1 MPLKKKSIKIKNRN
15 NNKIES
21 LSLIRKK
28 IDRIDNKIHDLIMTR
43 AELVSDVV
51 KEKRSENFEDIVIY
65 RPAREHDILVRLIKR
80 HKGNISLISLISIWR
95 NLISTYISIQGELK
109 LIFTNN
115 IDNIVNSHFTSEI
128 KKIKKNNSTS
138 CLKGLIENKAH
149 IAILPFPNKYND
161 WWSKLNNFKGINI
174 VGSLSEGFY
183 GKTSA
188 LILSKQKIEYS
199 SNNVALY
206 TLKIN
211 SKNTKVY
218 SEFISSKGYNLIC
231 KKLLSA
237 KKSIILFSIKVSSDT
252 EINKNLETIE
262 NFELEPNLK
271 PKNIGVYSLLSKD
284 ILNG

>member
-1 MPLKKKSIKIKNRN
+1 M
-15 NNKIES
+15 
-21 LSLIRKK
+21 
-28 IDRIDNKIHDLIMTR
+28 
-43 AELVSDVV
+43 
-51 KEKRSENFEDIVIY
+51 
-65 RPAREHDILVRLIKR
+65 IKR

-138 CLKGLIENKAH
+138 CLKALIENKAH

-161 WWSKLNNFKGINI
+161 WWSKLNNFKGVNI
-174 VGSLSEGFY
+174 VGSLSEGFH
-183 GKTSA
+183 GETSA

-211 SKNTKVY
+211 SNNIRAY

-284 ILNG
+284 ILNV

>member
-1 MPLKKKSIKIKNRN
+1 MSLKKKSIKIKDRN
-15 NNKIES
+15 NNEINP

-51 KEKRSENFEDIVIY
+51 KEKRSENFKDIVIY
-65 RPAREHDILVRLIKR
+65 RPAREHEILARLIKR
-80 HKGNISLISLISIWR
+80 HKGNISIISLISIWR

>member
-1 MPLKKKSIKIKNRN
+1 MSLKKKSIKINDRN
-15 NNKIES
+15 NNEINP

-51 KEKRSENFEDIVIY
+51 KEKRSENFKDIVIY
-65 RPAREHDILVRLIKR
+65 RPAREHEILVRLIKR

-211 SKNTKVY
+211 SKNTKAY

>member
-1 MPLKKKSIKIKNRN
+1 MSLKKKSIKIKDRN
-15 NNKIES
+15 NNEINP

-51 KEKRSENFEDIVIY
+51 KEKRSENFKDIVIY
-65 RPAREHDILVRLIKR
+65 RPAREHEILVRLIKR
-80 HKGNISLISLISIWR
+80 HKGNISIISLISIWR

-211 SKNTKVY
+211 SKNTKAY

>member
-1 MPLKKKSIKIKNRN
+1 MSLKKKSIKIKDRN
-15 NNKIES
+15 NNEINP

-51 KEKRSENFEDIVIY
+51 KEKRSENFKDIVIY
-65 RPAREHDILVRLIKR
+65 RPAREHEILVRLIKR

-174 VGSLSEGFY
+174 VGSLSEDFNGE
-183 GKTSA
+183 TSA

-199 SNNVALY
+199 SNNVVLY

-211 SKNTKVY
+211 SKNTKAY

-262 NFELEPNLK
+262 NFELEANLK

>member
-1 MPLKKKSIKIKNRN
+1 MPLKKKSIKIKDRN
-15 NNKIES
+15 NNEIKP

-51 KEKRSENFEDIVIY
+51 KEKRSENFKDIVIY
-65 RPAREHDILVRLIKR
+65 RPAREHEILVRLIKR

-211 SKNTKVY
+211 SKNTKAY

>member
-1 MPLKKKSIKIKNRN
+1 MSLKKKSIKIKDRN
-15 NNKIES
+15 NNEINP

-51 KEKRSENFEDIVIY
+51 KEKRSENFKDIVIY
-65 RPAREHDILVRLIKR
+65 RPAREHEILERLIKR

-115 IDNIVNSHFTSEI
+115 IDNIVNRHFTSEI

-149 IAILPFPNKYND
+149 IAILPFPNEYND
-161 WWSKLNNFKGINI
+161 WWSKLNNFRGINI
-174 VGSLSEGFY
+174 VGSLSDGFY

-211 SKNTKVY
+211 SKNTKAY

>member
-1 MPLKKKSIKIKNRN
+1 MSLKKKSIKIKDRN
-15 NNKIES
+15 NNEINP

-51 KEKRSENFEDIVIY
+51 KEKRSENFKDIVIY
-65 RPAREHDILVRLIKR
+65 RPAREHEILVRLIKR

-109 LIFTNN
+109 LLFTNN

>member
-1 MPLKKKSIKIKNRN
+1 MSLKKKSIKIKDRN
-15 NNKIES
+15 NNEINP

-51 KEKRSENFEDIVIY
+51 KEKRSENFKDIVIY
-65 RPAREHDILVRLIKR
+65 RPAREHEILVRLIKR

-161 WWSKLNNFKGINI
+161 WWSKLNNFKGVNI

>member
-1 MPLKKKSIKIKNRN
+1 MPLKKKSIKIKDRN
-15 NNKIES
+15 NNEINS

-28 IDRIDNKIHDLIMTR
+28 IDRIDNKIHDLIMSR

-51 KEKRSENFEDIVIY
+51 KEKRSENFKDIVIY
-65 RPAREHDILVRLIKR
+65 RPAREHEILVRLIKR

-115 IDNIVNSHFTSEI
+115 IDNLVNSHFTSEI

-211 SKNTKVY
+211 SKNTKAY

-252 EINKNLETIE
+252 EINKNLEIIE

>member
-1 MPLKKKSIKIKNRN
+1 MPLKKKSIKIKDRN
-15 NNKIES
+15 NNEIKT
-21 LSLIRKK
+21 LSQIRKK

-51 KEKRSENFEDIVIY
+51 KEKRRENFKDIVIY
-65 RPAREHDILVRLIKR
+65 RPAREHEILVRLIKR
-80 HKGNISLISLISIWR
+80 HKGNISIISLISIWR

-138 CLKGLIENKAH
+138 CLKALIENKAH

-211 SKNTKVY
+211 SKNTKAY

>member
-1 MPLKKKSIKIKNRN
+1 MPLKKESIKIKDRN
-15 NNKIES
+15 NNDINP

-28 IDRIDNKIHDLIMTR
+28 IDRIDNKIHDLIMSR

-51 KEKRSENFEDIVIY
+51 KEKRSENFKDIVIY
-65 RPAREHDILVRLIKR
+65 RPAREHEILARLIKR
-80 HKGNISLISLISIWR
+80 HKGNISIISLISIWR

-138 CLKGLIENKAH
+138 CLKGLVENKAH
-149 IAILPFPNKYND
+149 IAILPFPNKNND
-161 WWSKLNNFKGINI
+161 WWSKLNNFKGVNI

-183 GKTSA
+183 GETSA

-206 TLKIN
+206 TLKMN
-211 SKNTKVY
+211 SKNTRAY

-231 KKLLSA
+231 KKLLSN
-237 KKSIILFSIKVSSDT
+237 KKSIILFSIKVSSDK
-252 EINKNLETIE
+252 EINKKFKTIE

>member
-1 MPLKKKSIKIKNRN
+1 MSLKKKSIKIKDRN
-15 NNKIES
+15 NNEINP

-43 AELVSDVV
+43 AELVLDVV
-51 KEKRSENFEDIVIY
+51 KEKRSENFKDIIIY
-65 RPAREHDILVRLIKR
+65 RPAREHEILVRLIKR
-80 HKGNISLISLISIWR
+80 HKGNISIISLISIWR

-109 LIFTNN
+109 LIFSNN

-211 SKNTKVY
+211 SKNTKAY

-252 EINKNLETIE
+252 EINKNLEIIE

>member
-1 MPLKKKSIKIKNRN
+1 MSLKKKSIKIKDRN
-15 NNKIES
+15 NNEINP

-51 KEKRSENFEDIVIY
+51 KEKRSENFKDIVIY
-65 RPAREHDILVRLIKR
+65 RPAREHEILVRLIKR

-109 LIFTNN
+109 LTFTDN

-128 KKIKKNNSTS
+128 RKIKRNNTTS

>member
-1 MPLKKKSIKIKNRN
+1 MSLKKKSIKIKDRN
-15 NNKIES
+15 NNEINP

-51 KEKRSENFEDIVIY
+51 KEKRSENFKDIVIY
-65 RPAREHDILVRLIKR
+65 RPAREHEILARLIKR
-80 HKGNISLISLISIWR
+80 HKGNISIISLISIWR

-211 SKNTKVY
+211 SKNTKAY

>member
-1 MPLKKKSIKIKNRN
+1 MSLKKKSIKIKDRN
-15 NNKIES
+15 NNEINP

-51 KEKRSENFEDIVIY
+51 KEKRSENFKDIVIY
-65 RPAREHDILVRLIKR
+65 RPAREHEILVRLIKR

-95 NLISTYISIQGELK
+95 NLISIYISIQGELK

-211 SKNTKVY
+211 SKNTKAY

-237 KKSIILFSIKVSSDT
+237 KKSIILFSIKVSSDK
-252 EINKNLETIE
+252 EINKKFKTIE
-262 NFELEPNLK
+262 NFELEPNIK

>member
-1 MPLKKKSIKIKNRN
+1 MSLKKKSIKIKDRN
-15 NNKIES
+15 NNEINP

-51 KEKRSENFEDIVIY
+51 KEKRSENFKDIVIY
-65 RPAREHDILVRLIKR
+65 RPAREHEILVRLIKR

-138 CLKGLIENKAH
+138 CLKGLMENKAH

-161 WWSKLNNFKGINI
+161 WWSKLNNFKGVNI

-211 SKNTKVY
+211 SKNTKAY

-252 EINKNLETIE
+252 EINKNLEIIE

>member
-1 MPLKKKSIKIKNRN
+1 MSLKKKSIKIKDRN
-15 NNKIES
+15 NNEINP

-51 KEKRSENFEDIVIY
+51 KEKRSENFKDIVIY
-65 RPAREHDILVRLIKR
+65 RPAREHEILVRLIKR

-95 NLISTYISIQGELK
+95 NLISIYISIQGELK

-211 SKNTKVY
+211 SKNTKAY

>member
-1 MPLKKKSIKIKNRN
+1 MSLKKKSIKIKDRN
-15 NNKIES
+15 NNEINP

-51 KEKRSENFEDIVIY
+51 KEKRSENFKDIVIY
-65 RPAREHDILVRLIKR
+65 RPAREHEILVRLIKR

-199 SNNVALY
+199 SNNIALY

-211 SKNTKVY
+211 SKNTRAY
-218 SEFISSKGYNLIC
+218 SKFISSKGYNLIC

>member
-1 MPLKKKSIKIKNRN
+1 MSLKKKSIKIKDRN
-15 NNKIES
+15 NNEINP

-51 KEKRSENFEDIVIY
+51 KEKRSENFKDIVIY
-65 RPAREHDILVRLIKR
+65 RPAREHEILVRLIKR

-161 WWSKLNNFKGINI
+161 WWSKLNNFKGVNI
-174 VGSLSEGFY
+174 VGSLSEGFH
-183 GKTSA
+183 GETLA

-211 SKNTKVY
+211 SKNTKAY

>member
-1 MPLKKKSIKIKNRN
+1 MSLKKKSIKIKDRN
-15 NNKIES
+15 NNEINP

-51 KEKRSENFEDIVIY
+51 KEKRSENFKDIVIY
-65 RPAREHDILVRLIKR
+65 RPAREHEILVRLIKR

-211 SKNTKVY
+211 SKNTKAY

>member
-1 MPLKKKSIKIKNRN
+1 MPLKKKSIKIKDRN
-15 NNKIES
+15 NNEIKP
-21 LSLIRKK
+21 LSMIRKK

-65 RPAREHDILVRLIKR
+65 RPAREHEILVRLIKR

-211 SKNTKVY
+211 SKNTKAY

>member
-1 MPLKKKSIKIKNRN
+1 MPPKKKSIKIKDRN
-15 NNKIES
+15 NNEIKP

-28 IDRIDNKIHDLIMTR
+28 IDRIDNKIHDLIMSR

-51 KEKRSENFEDIVIY
+51 KEKRSENFKDIVIY
-65 RPAREHDILVRLIKR
+65 RPAREHEILVRLIKR

-211 SKNTKVY
+211 SKNTKAY

-252 EINKNLETIE
+252 EINKNLEIIE

>member
-1 MPLKKKSIKIKNRN
+1 MSLKKKSIKIKDRN
-15 NNKIES
+15 NNEINP

-51 KEKRSENFEDIVIY
+51 KEKRSENFKDIVIY
-65 RPAREHDILVRLIKR
+65 RPAREHEILARLIKR

-211 SKNTKVY
+211 SKNTKAY

>member
-15 NNKIES
+15 NSEIEP
-21 LSLIRKK
+21 LSLIRRK
-28 IDRIDNKIHDLIMTR
+28 IDKIDNKIHDLIMSR

-51 KEKRSENFEDIVIY
+51 KEKRSENFKDVVIY
-65 RPAREHDILVRLIKR
+65 RPAREHEILVRLIKR
-80 HKGNISLISLISIWR
+80 HKGKISIISLISIWR

-183 GKTSA
+183 GETSA

-211 SKNTKVY
+211 SNNTRAY

-237 KKSIILFSIKVSSDT
+237 KKSIILFSIKVSSDK
-252 EINKNLETIE
+252 EINKKFKTIE
-262 NFELEPNLK
+262 NFELEPNIK

>member
-1 MPLKKKSIKIKNRN
+1 MSLKKKSIKIKDRN
-15 NNKIES
+15 NNEINP

-51 KEKRSENFEDIVIY
+51 KEKRSENFKDIVIY
-65 RPAREHDILVRLIKR
+65 RPAREHEILVRLIKR

-109 LIFTNN
+109 LTFTNN

-211 SKNTKVY
+211 SKNTKAY

>member
-15 NNKIES
+15 NSEIEP
-21 LSLIRKK
+21 LSLIRRK
-28 IDRIDNKIHDLIMTR
+28 IDKIDNKIHDLIMSR

-51 KEKRSENFEDIVIY
+51 KEKRSENFKDVVIY
-65 RPAREHDILVRLIKR
+65 RPAREHEILVRLIKR
-80 HKGNISLISLISIWR
+80 HKGKISIISLISIWR

-115 IDNIVNSHFTSEI
+115 IDNLVNSHFTSEI

-183 GKTSA
+183 GETSA

-211 SKNTKVY
+211 SNNTRAY

-237 KKSIILFSIKVSSDT
+237 KKSIILFSIKVSSDK
-252 EINKNLETIE
+252 EINKKFKTIE
-262 NFELEPNLK
+262 NFELEPNIK

>member
-1 MPLKKKSIKIKNRN
+1 
-15 NNKIES
+15 
-21 LSLIRKK
+21 
-28 IDRIDNKIHDLIMTR
+28 MTR

-51 KEKRSENFEDIVIY
+51 KEKRSENFKDIVIY
-65 RPAREHDILVRLIKR
+65 RPAREHEILVRLIKR

>member
-1 MPLKKKSIKIKNRN
+1 MPLKKKSIKIKDRN
-15 NNKIES
+15 NNEINP

-51 KEKRSENFEDIVIY
+51 KEKRSENFKDIVIY
-65 RPAREHDILVRLIKR
+65 RPAREHEILVRLIKR

-211 SKNTKVY
+211 SNNIRAY

-231 KKLLSA
+231 KKLLPA
-237 KKSIILFSIKVSSDT
+237 NKSIILFSIKVSSDT

>member
-1 MPLKKKSIKIKNRN
+1 MSLKKKSIKIKDRN
-15 NNKIES
+15 NNEINP

-51 KEKRSENFEDIVIY
+51 KEKRSENFKDIVIY
-65 RPAREHDILVRLIKR
+65 RPAREHEILVRLIKR

-174 VGSLSEGFY
+174 VVSLSEGFY

>member
-1 MPLKKKSIKIKNRN
+1 MSLKKKSIKIKDRN
-15 NNKIES
+15 NNEINP

-43 AELVSDVV
+43 AELVLDVV
-51 KEKRSENFEDIVIY
+51 KEKRSENFKDIIIY
-65 RPAREHDILVRLIKR
+65 RPAREHEILVRLIKR
-80 HKGNISLISLISIWR
+80 HKGNISIISLISIWR

-206 TLKIN
+206 TLQIN
-211 SKNTKVY
+211 SKNTKAY

-252 EINKNLETIE
+252 EINKNLEIIE

>member
-1 MPLKKKSIKIKNRN
+1 MSLKKKSIKIKDRN
-15 NNKIES
+15 NNEINP

-51 KEKRSENFEDIVIY
+51 KEKRSENFKDIVIY
-65 RPAREHDILVRLIKR
+65 RPAREHEILVRLIKR

-161 WWSKLNNFKGINI
+161 WWSKLNNFKGVNI

-183 GKTSA
+183 GETSA

-211 SKNTKVY
+211 SKNTKAY

>member
-1 MPLKKKSIKIKNRN
+1 MSLKKKSIKIKDRN
-15 NNKIES
+15 NNEINP

-51 KEKRSENFEDIVIY
+51 KEKRSENFKDIVIY
-65 RPAREHDILVRLIKR
+65 RPAREHEILVRLIKR
-80 HKGNISLISLISIWR
+80 HKGNISIISLISIWR

-161 WWSKLNNFKGINI
+161 WWSKLNNFKGVNI

-183 GKTSA
+183 GETSA

>member
-1 MPLKKKSIKIKNRN
+1 MSLKKKSIKIKDRN
-15 NNKIES
+15 NNEINP

-51 KEKRSENFEDIVIY
+51 KEKRSENFKDIVIY
-65 RPAREHDILVRLIKR
+65 RPAREHEILVRLIKR
-80 HKGNISLISLISIWR
+80 HKGNISIISLISIWR